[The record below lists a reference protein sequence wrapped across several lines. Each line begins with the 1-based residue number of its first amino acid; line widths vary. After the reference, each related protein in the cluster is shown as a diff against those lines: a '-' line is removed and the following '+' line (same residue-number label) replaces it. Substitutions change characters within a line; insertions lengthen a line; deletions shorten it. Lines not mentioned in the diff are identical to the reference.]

1 MKLVSAFV
9 YVSSIAMGLS
19 ALATNAQGG
28 SNYSNVSVSDFVPSN
43 LSSDVIATSLK
54 TGTTTVLQGTKTY
67 VTSLRV
73 DATHDNFAAAILI
86 SPTHLLTGGA
96 TIGSDIRYASI
107 GSHYNNGTE
116 DGEQIKVVAIL
127 SHPNISE
134 NAEYSYDYVVLQLEK
149 PSSFKPIPLAAA
161 DGSDIKYG
169 EIVTHL
175 GWYTTTGEGPRT
187 RTHELQRADVQLMSN
202 EECSKVTSVD
212 DTRVCSHPIGNQ
224 NSCIGGY
231 GGPLIVERPEGD
243 VLVGMISWG
252 DDCRKPGYPSYY
264 SRIPVGHDWIER
276 WSPPPPAPPLSPE
289 TTTIGKYIARFRYEK
304 PQPREARAAP
314 NGATSGGPNPSLLAQ
329 SIASVYVGGGEN
341 EDLAANTE
349 EKEVEEDKESVD
361 SVESKLR
368 QRLGLWSSE
377 SRQGISDNR
386 EELSPAKSPEF
397 VQSWG
402 SVDWGSVDLEEM
414 EEEMRTQRR
423 SLRGFVYCVET
434 EAIEFRLSIDAS
446 VDRRDTGRRQLGMK
460 PPLSPGFI
468 EDSSKSVDYR
478 SISSRGRIEEVESS
492 ICSADAKCASVDD
505 GKEEENRSPVAE
517 QEEKIA
523 VRGGNVSSMEVSGE
537 PSLHDE
543 LSSVDIAAKGLRSNS
558 SLVASHSSQASEP
571 RDDALM
577 VPVNEII
584 GEVASAASP
593 LLDIFTSNV
602 VVEKQEEKTQSPCK
616 TSEHDATDAVAEPP
630 LLPQQAQASL
640 ASPNDNVSGRSQDSS
655 SSDRREELI
664 PTETTKTLDNLVSL
678 VVHSWENDFFST
690 SESKEVDPTDDTR
703 EQVTESREEAIDD
716 AEDKVTT
723 KDACQEMVPTQ
734 NIYLLKEKST
744 QPDQDDEE
752 KEDDE
757 VPGEEDDQIV
767 QMLLG
772 RISLLEEALR
782 QIDI

>member
-1 MKLVSAFV
+1 MESA
-9 YVSSIAMGLS
+9 
-19 ALATNAQGG
+19 
-28 SNYSNVSVSDFVPSN
+28 
-43 LSSDVIATSLK
+43 
-54 TGTTTVLQGTKTY
+54 
-67 VTSLRV
+67 
-73 DATHDNFAAAILI
+73 
-86 SPTHLLTGGA
+86 
-96 TIGSDIRYASI
+96 
-107 GSHYNNGTE
+107 
-116 DGEQIKVVAIL
+116 
-127 SHPNISE
+127 
-134 NAEYSYDYVVLQLEK
+134 
-149 PSSFKPIPLAAA
+149 
-161 DGSDIKYG
+161 
-169 EIVTHL
+169 
-175 GWYTTTGEGPRT
+175 
-187 RTHELQRADVQLMSN
+187 
-202 EECSKVTSVD
+202 
-212 DTRVCSHPIGNQ
+212 
-224 NSCIGGY
+224 
-231 GGPLIVERPEGD
+231 
-243 VLVGMISWG
+243 
-252 DDCRKPGYPSYY
+252 
-264 SRIPVGHDWIER
+264 
-276 WSPPPPAPPLSPE
+276 PPPAPPLSPE

-304 PQPREARAAP
+304 PQPREARAAAQRSDFWWTKSP
-314 NGATSGGPNPSLLAQ
+314 RYSRSPSPPSTWASGGVFAFPGEG
-329 SIASVYVGGGEN
+329 GGGEN

-361 SVESKLR
+361 SKLR

-414 EEEMRTQRR
+414 EEENEDPEEVIERVRR
-423 SLRGFVYCVET
+423 RLGWGATTSGISSSTASRPKP
-434 EAIEFRLSIDAS
+434 IEFRLSIDAS
-446 VDRRDTGRRQLGMK
+446 VDRRDTGRRQLEMK

-523 VRGGNVSSMEVSGE
+523 VRGGNVSSMVVSGE

-543 LSSVDIAAKGLRSNS
+543 LPSVDIAAKGLRSNS

-593 LLDIFTSNV
+593 LLDISTSNV
-602 VVEKQEEKTQSPCK
+602 AVEKQEEKTQSPCK
-616 TSEHDATDAVAEPP
+616 TSEHDAIDAVAEPP
-630 LLPQQAQASL
+630 LLPAASPVRPDL
-640 ASPNDNVSGRSQDSS
+640 AAELASPSPNDNVSGRSQDSS

-703 EQVTESREEAIDD
+703 EQVTESREGSNCIEDTPPNVKHPPTPSKSSNESIEAIDD
-716 AEDKVTT
+716 AEDQVTT

-734 NIYLLKEKST
+734 NIYLLKEEST

-767 QMLLG
+767 QILLG

>member
-28 SNYSNVSVSDFVPSN
+28 SNYSNVSVSDLVPSN

-54 TGTTTVLQGTKTY
+54 TGTTTVPQGTKTY

-169 EIVTHL
+169 ETVTHL

-212 DTRVCSHPIGNQ
+212 DTRVCSRPIGNQ

-264 SRIPVGHDWIER
+264 SRIPTME
-276 WSPPPPAPPLSPE
+276 SAPPPAPPLSPE

-304 PQPREARAAP
+304 PQPREARAAAQRSDFWWTKSP
-314 NGATSGGPNPSLLAQ
+314 RYSRSPSPPSTWASGGVFAFP
-329 SIASVYVGGGEN
+329 GEGEGGEN

-368 QRLGLWSSE
+368 QRL
-377 SRQGISDNR
+377 
-386 EELSPAKSPEF
+386 
-397 VQSWG
+397 
-402 SVDWGSVDLEEM
+402 DWGSVDLEEM
-414 EEEMRTQRR
+414 EEEN
-423 SLRGFVYCVET
+423 
-434 EAIEFRLSIDAS
+434 
-446 VDRRDTGRRQLGMK
+446 
-460 PPLSPGFI
+460 
-468 EDSSKSVDYR
+468 EDP
-478 SISSRGRIEEVESS
+478 EEVIERERHRSEAVGDEAS
-492 ICSADAKCASVDD
+492 IVARFHRGQFEKC
-505 GKEEENRSPVAE
+505 
-517 QEEKIA
+517 
-523 VRGGNVSSMEVSGE
+523 
-537 PSLHDE
+537 
-543 LSSVDIAAKGLRSNS
+543 
-558 SLVASHSSQASEP
+558 
-571 RDDALM
+571 
-577 VPVNEII
+577 
-584 GEVASAASP
+584 
-593 LLDIFTSNV
+593 
-602 VVEKQEEKTQSPCK
+602 
-616 TSEHDATDAVAEPP
+616 
-630 LLPQQAQASL
+630 
-640 ASPNDNVSGRSQDSS
+640 
-655 SSDRREELI
+655 
-664 PTETTKTLDNLVSL
+664 
-678 VVHSWENDFFST
+678 
-690 SESKEVDPTDDTR
+690 
-703 EQVTESREEAIDD
+703 
-716 AEDKVTT
+716 
-723 KDACQEMVPTQ
+723 
-734 NIYLLKEKST
+734 
-744 QPDQDDEE
+744 
-752 KEDDE
+752 
-757 VPGEEDDQIV
+757 
-767 QMLLG
+767 
-772 RISLLEEALR
+772 
-782 QIDI
+782 

>member
-1 MKLVSAFV
+1 
-9 YVSSIAMGLS
+9 MGLS
-19 ALATNAQGG
+19 ALATNAQVVPTLQRFGERL
-28 SNYSNVSVSDFVPSN
+28 VPSN
-43 LSSDVIATSLK
+43 LSSDAIATSLK
-54 TGTTTVLQGTKTY
+54 TGTT
-67 VTSLRV
+67 
-73 DATHDNFAAAILI
+73 
-86 SPTHLLTGGA
+86 
-96 TIGSDIRYASI
+96 
-107 GSHYNNGTE
+107 
-116 DGEQIKVVAIL
+116 KVRRARR
-127 SHPNISE
+127 PE
-134 NAEYSYDYVVLQLEK
+134 FFQT
-149 PSSFKPIPLAAA
+149 IPLAAA

-264 SRIPVGHDWIER
+264 SRIPVGHDWIE
-276 WSPPPPAPPLSPE
+276 SII
-289 TTTIGKYIARFRYEK
+289 T
-304 PQPREARAAP
+304 P

-329 SIASVYVGGGEN
+329 SIASVYVGVRWRLCLPGEGEGEN

-414 EEEMRTQRR
+414 EEENEDPEEVIER
-423 SLRGFVYCVET
+423 T

-523 VRGGNVSSMEVSGE
+523 VRG
-537 PSLHDE
+537 
-543 LSSVDIAAKGLRSNS
+543 
-558 SLVASHSSQASEP
+558 
-571 RDDALM
+571 
-577 VPVNEII
+577 EI
-584 GEVASAASP
+584 
-593 LLDIFTSNV
+593 
-602 VVEKQEEKTQSPCK
+602 
-616 TSEHDATDAVAEPP
+616 
-630 LLPQQAQASL
+630 L

-703 EQVTESREEAIDD
+703 EQVTESREGSNCI
-716 AEDKVTT
+716 EDTPPNVKHPPTPQ
-723 KDACQEMVPTQ
+723 KMVPTQ

>member
-1 MKLVSAFV
+1 MESA
-9 YVSSIAMGLS
+9 
-19 ALATNAQGG
+19 
-28 SNYSNVSVSDFVPSN
+28 
-43 LSSDVIATSLK
+43 
-54 TGTTTVLQGTKTY
+54 
-67 VTSLRV
+67 
-73 DATHDNFAAAILI
+73 
-86 SPTHLLTGGA
+86 
-96 TIGSDIRYASI
+96 
-107 GSHYNNGTE
+107 
-116 DGEQIKVVAIL
+116 
-127 SHPNISE
+127 
-134 NAEYSYDYVVLQLEK
+134 
-149 PSSFKPIPLAAA
+149 
-161 DGSDIKYG
+161 
-169 EIVTHL
+169 
-175 GWYTTTGEGPRT
+175 
-187 RTHELQRADVQLMSN
+187 
-202 EECSKVTSVD
+202 
-212 DTRVCSHPIGNQ
+212 
-224 NSCIGGY
+224 
-231 GGPLIVERPEGD
+231 
-243 VLVGMISWG
+243 
-252 DDCRKPGYPSYY
+252 
-264 SRIPVGHDWIER
+264 
-276 WSPPPPAPPLSPE
+276 PPPAPPLSPE

-304 PQPREARAAP
+304 PQPREARAAAQRSDFWWTKSP
-314 NGATSGGPNPSLLAQ
+314 RYSRSPSPPSTWASGGVFAFPDE
-329 SIASVYVGGGEN
+329 GEGEN

-349 EKEVEEDKESVD
+349 EKEDKIPVEEDKESVD

-414 EEEMRTQRR
+414 EGGNEDPEEVIERVRR
-423 SLRGFVYCVET
+423 RLGWGATTSGIGSSTASRPKL
-434 EAIEFRLSIDAS
+434 IEFRLSIDGS

-468 EDSSKSVDYR
+468 EDASKSVDYR

-517 QEEKIA
+517 HEEKIA
-523 VRGGNVSSMEVSGE
+523 VRGGNVSSIEASGE
-537 PSLHDE
+537 QSLHDE
-543 LSSVDIAAKGLRSNS
+543 LPSVDIAAKRLRSNS

-584 GEVASAASP
+584 GEVASAVSP
-593 LLDIFTSNV
+593 LLDISTSNV
-602 VVEKQEEKTQSPCK
+602 AVEKQEKKTQSPCK

-630 LLPQQAQASL
+630 LLPTASPVRPDL
-640 ASPNDNVSGRSQDSS
+640 AAELASQSPNDNVSGRSQDSS

-703 EQVTESREEAIDD
+703 EQVTESREGSICIEDTPPNVKHPPTPSKSSNESIEAIDD
-716 AEDKVTT
+716 AEDQVTT
-723 KDACQEMVPTQ
+723 EDACQEMVPTQ
-734 NIYLLKEKST
+734 NIYLLKEEST

-752 KEDDE
+752 KEDDK